1 MNAKEL
7 LASLQEKLVCY
18 DANTRKQALLQFKK
32 EFASTPEAAAPE
44 IHDNNMH
51 CHTSFSFNGYGYSPS
66 YIACWAKTER
76 LFAVGKIEFDVL
88 DGADEFLEASR
99 LLSLRAAC
107 GVESRVVIQD
117 MIDKVINSPGEPGIA
132 YHLGVGFTTA
142 DIPAAQADFLS
153 NMKKSAADRTRGIVQ
168 RVNPALSPVE
178 LDFDSEVLPLTPAGN
193 ATERHVCAAYE
204 QKAVKVF
211 ADPVKR
217 AEFWS
222 SKLGV
227 TLEEASKLIRDSVK
241 LQGVIRS
248 KMMKSGGP
256 GYVKPDPSSFPSLSE
271 MNRFTLACGAL
282 PSIAWLDGTSAG
294 ESDPE
299 ILLDMHESHGAVLF
313 NLIPDRN
320 WNYADPEVK
329 AKKVAHMNKIIDSCI
344 RRNMPVF
351 VGTEMNAAGQKLVDT
366 FSEPVLAGY
375 LKVFVEGAAIL
386 NAHTILAPQ
395 GKGFLSDWAKEKF
408 GNDKKARN
416 QYYAEFGTKNHPV

>member
-18 DANTRKQALLQFKK
+18 DENTRKEALLQFKE

-44 IHDNNMH
+44 IQDNNMH
-51 CHTSFSFNGYGYSPS
+51 CHTSFSFNGYGFSPS
-66 YIACWAKTER
+66 YIACWAKAER

-132 YHLGVGFTTA
+132 YHLGVGFPSA
-142 DIPAAQADFLS
+142 SIPAAQAEFLS
-153 NMKKSAADRTRGIVQ
+153 NMKKAAADRTRGIVQ
-168 RVNPALSPVE
+168 RVNPVLSPVE
-178 LDFDSEVLPLTPAGN
+178 LDFDKDVLTLTPAGN

-204 QKAVKVF
+204 QKAVKMF
-211 ADPVKR
+211 SDPVKL

-222 SKLGV
+222 SKLNVSG
-227 TLEEASKLIRDSVK
+227 EEASKLIRDSVK

-256 GYVKPDPSSFPSLSE
+256 GYVKPDPSSFPSLGE
-271 MNRFTLACGAL
+271 MNRFTLACGAI
-282 PSIAWLDGTSAG
+282 PGIAWLDGTSAG
-294 ESDPE
+294 ESDPD
-299 ILLDMHESHGAVLF
+299 ILLDMHESHGAALF

-320 WNYADPEVK
+320 WNFPDPEVK
-329 AKKVAHMNKIIDSCI
+329 AKKVAHMNRIIDSCV

-366 FSEPVLAGY
+366 FSEPALAGY
-375 LKVFVEGAAIL
+375 MKVFVEGAAIL
-386 NAHTILAPQ
+386 NAHTILAPR

-416 QYYAEFGTKNHPV
+416 QYYAEFGAKNYPA

>member
-7 LASLQEKLVCY
+7 LASLQEKLVSF
-18 DANTRKQALLQFKK
+18 DANVRKQALLQFKK
-32 EFASTPEAAAPE
+32 DFAATPEAEAPE
-44 IHDNNMH
+44 IQDNNMH

-76 LFAVGKIEFDVL
+76 LFGVGKIEFDVL

-107 GVESRVVIQD
+107 GVESRVVIED

-142 DIPAAQADFLS
+142 DIPAAQAKFLS
-153 NMKKSAADRTRGIVQ
+153 DMKKSAAERTRGIVQ
-168 RVNPALSPVE
+168 RVNPVLSPVE
-178 LDFDSEVLPLTPAGN
+178 LDFDQDVISLTPAGN

-211 ADPVKR
+211 PDSVKR
-217 AEFWS
+217 AEFWA
-222 SKLGV
+222 SKLAV

-241 LQGVIRS
+241 LQGVIRT

-299 ILLDMHESHGAVLF
+299 VLLDMHEAHGAVLF

-329 AKKVAHMNKIIDSCI
+329 AKKVAHMNRIIDSCI

-366 FSEPVLAGY
+366 FSEPALAKY

-408 GNDKKARN
+408 GTDKKARN
-416 QYYAEFGTKNHPV
+416 RYFAEFGMKNHPA